1 MWAKE
6 GAAFVARLKATRTI
20 RACSLVQSE
29 FRLNL
34 VMAQG
39 GHGEGLLGPRKLNEP
54 TALIE
59 FTLAGSSHNHHGTAS
74 TFDTDDANSTSAT
87 KFGVEMSHEELY
99 TFFRQLEKVQHEH
112 LDSLS

>member
-6 GAAFVARLKATRTI
+6 GAAFVARLKGTRTLG
-20 RACSLVQSE
+20 ASSLVHSE

-39 GHGEGLLGPRKLNEP
+39 GHGEGVFGPRKINEP

-59 FTLAGSSHNHHGTAS
+59 FTLANGSHSSAVPTPGSDGA
-74 TFDTDDANSTSAT
+74 TSDSSNTT